1 MLHEECGVFGIYG
14 HENAAEIA
22 CLGLYALQ
30 HRGDES
36 AGIVAADGVTMRQHR
51 GLGRISEVFADPS
64 IVEDL
69 KGHLAV
75 GHNRYSTTGSTLVMN
90 TQPFVGN
97 CRDGPLAVA
106 HNGNLVNTS
115 SLRRELQEMG
125 ALFQTT
131 MDSEVFVHL
140 AARSRAPDVVDR
152 IVDALSQVR
161 GAYSAVFATK
171 DRLIVARDPYGFRPL
186 CLGRL
191 NGAWIA
197 ASESC
202 AFDLVTAR
210 YIRDVTPGEVIVIQ
224 GDQLRSLHP
233 FECSRRAH
241 CIFEYIYFSRPDSRI
256 FGDYVDKT
264 RRKFGRQ
271 LAAEHPADADIVISV
286 PDSSNTAAMG
296 YAQASGIK
304 LEIGLIRNHYI
315 GRTFIQP
322 SQPMREFGSRIKYNT
337 VGGVLK
343 DKRVVVIED
352 SVVRG
357 TTMRHLT
364 QMIRQA
370 GAREV
375 HLRVSSPPIILPCF
389 YGVDFQTSDELIA
402 SSRTVEEIRDEL
414 GLDSLGYLSIEGML
428 ASAPNSEEDYCTAC
442 LSGEYPVP
450 IEEPVEK
457 LSLEKM
463 IA

>member
-36 AGIVAADGVTMRQHR
+36 AGIAAADGVTMRQHR
-51 GLGRISEVFADPS
+51 GLGRVSEVFADPS
-64 IVEDL
+64 TVSGL
-69 KGHLAV
+69 RGHLAL
-75 GHNRYSTTGSTLVMN
+75 GHNRYSTTGSTLETN

-97 CRDGPLAVA
+97 CYDGPLAVA
-106 HNGNLVNTS
+106 HNGNLVNAV
-115 SLRRELQEMG
+115 SLRNALQEEG

-140 AARSRAPDVVDR
+140 AARSKASDVVDR
-152 IVDALSQVR
+152 MVDALSLVR

-171 DRLIVARDPYGFRPL
+171 DALIVARDPYGFRPM

-191 NGAWIA
+191 DDAWIA
-197 ASESC
+197 TSESC
-202 AFDLVTAR
+202 ALDLVAAR
-210 YIRDVTPGEVIVIQ
+210 YIRDVTPGEVILIQ
-224 GDQLRSLHP
+224 GDHLRSLHP
-233 FECSRRAH
+233 FESPCRAH

-264 RRKFGRQ
+264 RRKFGKQ

-296 YAQASGIK
+296 YAQASDIK

-322 SQPMREFGSRIKYNT
+322 SQPMREFRTRIKYNT
-337 VGGVLK
+337 VGGVVK

-352 SVVRG
+352 SIVRG

-364 QMIRQA
+364 EMIRQA
-370 GAREV
+370 GASEV
-375 HLRVSSPPIILPCF
+375 HLRVSSPPVVLPCF
-389 YGVDFQTSDELIA
+389 YGVDLQTTDELIA
-402 SSRTVEEIRDEL
+402 SSRTVEEIGNDL
-414 GLDSLGYLSIEGML
+414 GVDSLGYLSIEGML

-442 LSGEYPVP
+442 FSGEYPVP